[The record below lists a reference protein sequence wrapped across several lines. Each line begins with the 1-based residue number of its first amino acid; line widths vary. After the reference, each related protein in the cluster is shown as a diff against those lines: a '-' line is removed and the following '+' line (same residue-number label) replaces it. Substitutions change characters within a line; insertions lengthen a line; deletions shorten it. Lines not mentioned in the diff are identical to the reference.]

1 VKSSKEPEGNL
12 CLGGSQRLTGDM
24 FGTLEQQSA
33 IQMNYCLHT
42 HGLGTARC
50 SSKNLYIHEI
60 FKLAVGYSCKREIW
74 ANTSSIGARHLIDS
88 CKDRNKSANQKE
100 AVDEKVEEASQG
112 QLTGILFNP
121 ERKLK
126 SIAC

>member
-1 VKSSKEPEGNL
+1 MAWGQLGAAARICTSMKFSSWL
-12 CLGGSQRLTGDM
+12 L
-24 FGTLEQQSA
+24 
-33 IQMNYCLHT
+33 
-42 HGLGTARC
+42 
-50 SSKNLYIHEI
+50 
-60 FKLAVGYSCKREIW
+60 VSCKREMW

-100 AVDEKVEEASQG
+100 AVDEKVEETSQG